1 MRILTSLLIV
11 VTFVCVLD
19 SAATTNAGAAKP
31 AKLSAQLVV
40 PLTGTVAGGG
50 AFSGTFSIARF
61 EVQQGKINAVGM
73 IAGVVTGLAGPVGSV
88 VLGPTALPVTAISGE
103 ALPSGSGIITQQQ
116 AGCEVLHL
124 QIGGLTLDLLGLQVA
139 LSPVT
144 LDIVGGSGPLG
155 SLICEIV
162 ALLENVVA
170 VVGLLN
176 QLLGLVGGL
185 IGA

>member
-50 AFSGTFSIARF
+50 AFSGAFSIARF

-73 IAGVVTGLAGPVGSV
+73 IAGVGSV

>member
-1 MRILTSLLIV
+1 
-11 VTFVCVLD
+11 
-19 SAATTNAGAAKP
+19 
-31 AKLSAQLVV
+31 
-40 PLTGTVAGGG
+40 
-50 AFSGTFSIARF
+50 
-61 EVQQGKINAVGM
+61 M

>member
-61 EVQQGKINAVGM
+61 EVQQGKINAVGL
-73 IAGVVTGLAGPVGSV
+73 IAGVVTGLAGCVGSV
-88 VLGPTALPVTAISGE
+88 VLVPYALTCKGIRAYVLA
-103 ALPSGSGIITQQQ
+103 SGIW
-116 AGCEVLHL
+116 
-124 QIGGLTLDLLGLQVA
+124 
-139 LSPVT
+139 
-144 LDIVGGSGPLG
+144 
-155 SLICEIV
+155 
-162 ALLENVVA
+162 
-170 VVGLLN
+170 
-176 QLLGLVGGL
+176 
-185 IGA
+185 

>member
-1 MRILTSLLIV
+1 
-11 VTFVCVLD
+11 
-19 SAATTNAGAAKP
+19 
-31 AKLSAQLVV
+31 
-40 PLTGTVAGGG
+40 
-50 AFSGTFSIARF
+50 
-61 EVQQGKINAVGM
+61 
-73 IAGVVTGLAGPVGSV
+73 
-88 VLGPTALPVTAISGE
+88 
-103 ALPSGSGIITQQQ
+103 
-116 AGCEVLHL
+116 
-124 QIGGLTLDLLGLQVA
+124 
-139 LSPVT
+139 VT